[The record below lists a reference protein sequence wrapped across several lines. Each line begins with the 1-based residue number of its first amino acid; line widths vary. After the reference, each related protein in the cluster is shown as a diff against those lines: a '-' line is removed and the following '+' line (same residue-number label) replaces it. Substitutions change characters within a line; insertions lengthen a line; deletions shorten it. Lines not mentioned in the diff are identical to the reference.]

1 MQAQIGVK
9 FKNMNYLVRIQ
20 FPNAPLQECCQ
31 IVARSIA
38 DGWDLDLSLLVLS
51 WTCAHCIYFYAVL
64 HCLCALWS
72 PAECITFCGTQQ
84 NLHTTLHLLQLY
96 KRRKKMVNNERNSKK
111 KKQQQQ
117 HTTICYHYYYQWLCC
132 WCGKLCCICMEWLH
146 CLILG
151 N

>member
-111 KKQQQQ
+111 KNSNNNTLQSA
-117 HTTICYHYYYQWLCC
+117 IIIIINGYAVDAVNFVVYVWNDYIVWY
-132 WCGKLCCICMEWLH
+132 
-146 CLILG
+146 
-151 N
+151 